1 MQRLDRLLLDEEGDL
16 LELEDHLV
24 DDAGDDELAHHRVD
38 QGAHARRAGRRS
50 CRPNSALIALLALR
64 TPPAALT
71 GRPSGA
77 GG

>member
-38 QGAHARRAGRRS
+38 QGAHARRAAR
-50 CRPNSALIALLALR
+50 
-64 TPPAALT
+64 
-71 GRPSGA
+71 
-77 GG
+77 